1 MPYIRADRLEFLVWN
16 KVKQVFAKPATLK
29 QYAEKALDEFEQRKT
44 QIGEDFLNIQKDMAG
59 IKKKEER
66 LGIAYTDGILTESV
80 YKMKLNQLRKQEADL
95 VRRKHNL
102 DPTNLKEVTE
112 LSQRIAFVKEL
123 LQKGKIRLTDLGFF
137 AADGDKY
144 VPLGFNP

>member
-1 MPYIRADRLEFLVWN
+1 MSEKKGTQPRYDVCRGRHKERHLDGSPTCNLPYIRADRLEFLVWN

-66 LGIAYTDGILTESV
+66 
-80 YKMKLNQLRKQEADL
+80 
-95 VRRKHNL
+95 
-102 DPTNLKEVTE
+102 
-112 LSQRIAFVKEL
+112 
-123 LQKGKIRLTDLGFF
+123 
-137 AADGDKY
+137 
-144 VPLGFNP
+144 